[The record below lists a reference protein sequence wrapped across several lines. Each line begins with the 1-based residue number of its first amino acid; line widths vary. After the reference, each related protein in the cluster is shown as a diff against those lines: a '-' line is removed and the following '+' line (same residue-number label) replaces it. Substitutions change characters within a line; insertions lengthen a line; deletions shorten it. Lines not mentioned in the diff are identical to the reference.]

1 MFKSLILVLS
11 VLIGAILFA
20 APSAQ
25 AASERD
31 FALTAHRG
39 YHAHTTE
46 NSYAALNAAA
56 DAGATAMETDL
67 HISRDGVM
75 VVMHNRGVARTTHC
89 RGSVDRLSW
98 RKLKSRRCR
107 LNNGERIP
115 SALTLLR
122 RAHGRG
128 LNVLLEIKAEPQDRW
143 VKGWAQRLATTV
155 AGEGMT
161 NRVRVISFEPD
172 YLAAAHAAGFQTGWI
187 ARGLPTPEQAAATAD
202 TVRVWSSYLTP
213 EVVKGFT
220 DAGVIVTARE
230 TNNSADWQRA
240 VDAGVRSLIADDVPA
255 LAAWSQ
261 SAGS

>member
-1 MFKSLILVLS
+1 MLKRLVL
-11 VLIGAILFA
+11 VLAVLLGAILFT
-20 APSAQ
+20 APSAG

-56 DAGATAMETDL
+56 DAGATAVETDL
-67 HISRDGVM
+67 RISRDGVM
-75 VVMHNRGVARTTHC
+75 TVMHNRGVAKTTHC

-98 RKLKSRRCR
+98 RKLKSRRCH
-107 LNNGERIP
+107 LNNGERVP

-122 RAHGRG
+122 RAHARD
-128 LNVLLEIKAEPQDRW
+128 LNVLLELKAEPKDRW
-143 VKGWAQRLATTV
+143 VKGWAERLAATV

-161 NRVRVISFEPD
+161 NRVRVISFEPE
-172 YLAAAHAAGFQTGWI
+172 YLAAAHAAGFETGWI
-187 ARGLPTPEQAAATAD
+187 ARDLPTPEQAAATAD

-213 EVVKGFT
+213 EVVQGFT
-220 DAGVIVTARE
+220 DAGVVVTARE
-230 TNNSADWQRA
+230 TNNPADWQRA

-255 LAAWSQ
+255 LVAWSR
-261 SAGS
+261 SATP